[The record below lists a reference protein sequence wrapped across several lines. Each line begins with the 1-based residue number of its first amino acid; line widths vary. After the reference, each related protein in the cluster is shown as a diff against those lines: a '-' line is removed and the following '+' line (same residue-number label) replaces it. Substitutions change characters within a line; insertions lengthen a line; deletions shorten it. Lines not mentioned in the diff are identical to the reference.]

1 MFKRDERARERE
13 GVGMRRGGKTAV
25 VLCASNVQQ
34 GGEERICCAQTSWL
48 MNEVEGVAMLLFMG
62 HGGMMAAV
70 AIRGQM
76 SNFSG
81 IEATNNG

>member
-1 MFKRDERARERE
+1 
-13 GVGMRRGGKTAV
+13 
-25 VLCASNVQQ
+25 
-34 GGEERICCAQTSWL
+34 
-48 MNEVEGVAMLLFMG
+48 MNNVEGVAMLLFMG
-62 HGGMMAAV
+62 QGGMMAAV